1 MLKDV
6 NVDISIFIDDKV
18 ETIEEAASYST
29 KCSSIANET
38 YLVSFNPQTS
48 IDNDCIDTA

>member
-18 ETIEEAASYST
+18 ETIEEAASYSNE
-29 KCSSIANET
+29 CSSIANET
-38 YLVSFNPQTS
+38 YLVSFNSQTS